1 MRWLGPEL
9 DPRDLMKPYPSDLM
23 KIWPIAYVGTR
34 NTPDIIDEIG
44 LGPEDLF
51 DV

>member
-1 MRWLGPEL
+1 MN
-9 DPRDLMKPYPSDLM
+9 PYLSDLM
-23 KIWPIAYVGTR
+23 KIWPIAYVGMR

-44 LGPEDLF
+44 MGPSDLF